1 MKNKTAKMIVSSL
14 ACIAAGSLLV
24 STLMAAESSDD
35 KIKEVMKT
43 CHKAPKGEDP
53 ICKRAVD
60 GRATPD
66 ELKKLVAGY
75 KTLTTVKP
83 PRGDEASW
91 KEKTGKL
98 LAAAEAM
105 EKGEAGAAAKYKAVL
120 DCKGCHTVHKP

>member
-1 MKNKTAKMIVSSL
+1 MKNKTPKIILRSL
-14 ACIAAGSLLV
+14 ASLIAAGLLV
-24 STLMAAESSDD
+24 GTVLAADSSED
-35 KIKEVMKT
+35 KIKLVMKT
-43 CHKAPKGEDP
+43 CHKAPKGEEP
-53 ICKRAVD
+53 ICKKAVD